1 MRPFGYPFSHVLSD
15 IRCTKYPWLPVLSP
29 AQYRYRMDSVLL
41 KLLQSSVSSLTPAF
55 FFPDHSGSFCFCLLK
70 KLSMQRLIFFCVPAS
85 PSTPFSSGKTLPVFI
100 FISIA
105 KAPAFSTHVISMCLQ
120 GRSFT
125 YIIVLL
131 TVLLSD
137 NTHFSL
143 RSRQRVCTVRFL
155 RCRFLQTYCSAEQ
168 NE

>member
-1 MRPFGYPFSHVLSD
+1 M
-15 IRCTKYPWLPVLSP
+15 
-29 AQYRYRMDSVLL
+29 
-41 KLLQSSVSSLTPAF
+41 AF
-55 FFPDHSGSFCFCLLK
+55 RISFFPCFERYTLYRISMASGPVTRTIPIPDGFSAVEIAAIVCFISHSCLFLSGSLRQLLLLSLEKTVHAKTYLFC
-70 KLSMQRLIFFCVPAS
+70 IPAS
-85 PSTPFSSGKTLPVFI
+85 PSTPFSSGKTFPVFI
-100 FISIA
+100 SISIA
-105 KAPAFSTHVISMCLQ
+105 KAPAFSTHVISMCLP